1 MKILIAGLGSI
12 GRRHLRNLIALGEKD
27 IILYRTG
34 KSTLDDAELA
44 SFETYTDLNEA
55 LAQKPEGVII
65 SNPSALHMDIALPAA
80 RAGANLL
87 IEKPVSD
94 TLDGLDELQETLDA
108 HGKRAMT
115 GFHFR
120 YHPVLQDIKRIIQD
134 QTLGKVLYA
143 RAHWGEY
150 LPDWHPWE
158 DYRQTYAA
166 RADLG
171 GGVVNTLSH
180 PFDYLRWLLG
190 EVDSL
195 SAQLAHLSALELSVE
210 DHADVSLKFASGV
223 MASARA
229 SDYYQKLLPHTSSL
243 SVLKGRILW
252 EDASSA
258 RRCTTL
264 TGDRLKAAFA
274 PEDFDAVILTF
285 SKKCVLF
292 WRSKVWRNAGLLQ
305 SARWP
310 GAQQIVEAVKCSS
323 ATDCMRMPLEW

>member
-223 MASARA
+223 MASVHL
-229 SDYYQKLLPHTSSL
+229 DYYQKPPSHTLDISFE
-243 SVLKGRILW
+243 KGRILW
-252 EDASSA
+252 DNATSSA
-258 RRCTTL
+258 LLHYADGRPSERLLASEGFERNTMFLEEVRAFLSLCRGETL
-264 TGDRLKAAFA
+264 DYC
-274 PEDFDAVILTF
+274 
-285 SKKCVLF
+285 S
-292 WRSKVWRNAGLLQ
+292 LQ
-305 SARWP
+305 DGIR
-310 GAQQIVEAVKCSS
+310 AQQIVETVKRSS
-323 ATDCMRMPLEW
+323 AADGMRLPLEW

>member
-12 GRRHLRNLIALGEKD
+12 GRRHLRNLLALGEKD

-44 SFETYTDLNEA
+44 PFQTFTDLDKA
-55 LAQKPEGVII
+55 LAQKPDGVII
-65 SNPSALHMDIALPAA
+65 ANPSALHMDVALPAA

-94 TLDGLDELQETLDA
+94 TLDGLAELQETLDK

-120 YHPVLQDIKRIIQD
+120 YHPVLQDIKRVIQAG
-134 QTLGKVLYA
+134 TLGKIYYTK
-143 RAHWGEY
+143 AHWGEY

-171 GGVVNTLSH
+171 GGVLNTLSH

-190 EVDSL
+190 EVETL
-195 SAQLAHLSALELSVE
+195 GAQLAHLSALELSVE
-210 DHADVSLKFASGV
+210 DHADISLKFASGA
-223 MASARA
+223 MASVHL
-229 SDYYQKLLPHTSSL
+229 DYYQKPDSHTL
-243 SVLKGRILW
+243 DITFEKGRIAW
-252 EDASSA
+252 DNARSSA
-258 RRCTTL
+258 VIHYADGRPSETL
-264 TGDRLKAAFA
+264 FA
-274 PEDFDAVILTF
+274 PEGFE
-285 SKKCVLF
+285 
-292 WRSKVWRNAGLLQ
+292 RNTMYLEEMRAFLSLCHDETLDYCSLQ
-305 SARWP
+305 DGIR
-310 GAQQIVEAVKCSS
+310 AQQIVMTAKRSNAAGGMLLAV
-323 ATDCMRMPLEW
+323 EW

>member
-223 MASARA
+223 MASVHL
-229 SDYYQKLLPHTSSL
+229 DYYQKPPSHTLDISFE
-243 SVLKGRILW
+243 KGRILW
-252 EDASSA
+252 DNATSSA
-258 RRCTTL
+258 LLHYADGRPSERLLASEGFERNTMFLEEVRAFLSLCRGETL
-264 TGDRLKAAFA
+264 DYC
-274 PEDFDAVILTF
+274 
-285 SKKCVLF
+285 S
-292 WRSKVWRNAGLLQ
+292 LQ
-305 SARWP
+305 DGIR
-310 GAQQIVEAVKCSS
+310 AQQIVEAVKSSS
-323 ATDCMRMPLEW
+323 AADCMRMPLEW

>member
-12 GRRHLRNLIALGEKD
+12 GRRHLRNLIALGEND

-34 KSTLDDAELA
+34 KSTLNDTELTA
-44 SFETYTDLNEA
+44 FKTYTDLDEA
-55 LAQKPEGVII
+55 LAQKPDGVII
-65 SNPSALHMDIALPAA
+65 SNPSALHMGVALPAA

-94 TLDGLDELQETLDA
+94 SLDGFAELQETLNMHD
-108 HGKRAMT
+108 KRAMA

-120 YHPVLQDIKRIIQD
+120 YHPVLQAIKHLIQA

-143 RAHWGEY
+143 RAHWGEF

-190 EVDSL
+190 EVESL
-195 SAQLAHLSALELSVE
+195 SAQLANLSALELSVE
-210 DHADVSLKFASGV
+210 DHADVSLKFACGA
-223 MASARA
+223 MASVHL
-229 SDYYQKLLPHTSSL
+229 DYYQKPPSHTLDISFE
-243 SVLKGRILW
+243 KGRILW
-252 EDASSA
+252 DNATSSA
-258 RRCTTL
+258 VLHYADSRPSETL
-264 TGDRLKAAFA
+264 LA
-274 PEDFDAVILTF
+274 PEGFE
-285 SKKCVLF
+285 
-292 WRSKVWRNAGLLQ
+292 RNTMYLDEMRAFLSLCRGEKLDYCSLQ
-305 SARWP
+305 DGIR
-310 GAQQIVEAVKCSS
+310 AQQIVTTAKRSNAAGGMLLAV
-323 ATDCMRMPLEW
+323 EW

>member
-223 MASARA
+223 MASVHL
-229 SDYYQKLLPHTSSL
+229 DYYQKPPSHTLAISFE
-243 SVLKGRILW
+243 KGRILW
-252 EDASSA
+252 DNATSSA
-258 RRCTTL
+258 LLHYADGRPSE
-264 TGDRLKAAFA
+264 RLLA
-274 PEDFDAVILTF
+274 PEDFE
-285 SKKCVLF
+285 
-292 WRSKVWRNAGLLQ
+292 RNTMFLEEMRAFLSLCRGETLDYCSLQ
-305 SARWP
+305 DGIR
-310 GAQQIVEAVKCSS
+310 AQQIVEAVKCSS

>member
-44 SFETYTDLNEA
+44 AFETYIDLNEA
-55 LAQKPEGVII
+55 LTQKPEGVII
-65 SNPSALHMDIALPAA
+65 SNPSALHMDVALPAA

-190 EVDSL
+190 EVESL
-195 SAQLAHLSALELSVE
+195 SAQLAHLSALELNVE

-223 MASARA
+223 MASVHL
-229 SDYYQKLLPHTSSL
+229 DYYQKPPSHTLDISFE
-243 SVLKGRILW
+243 KGRILW
-252 EDASSA
+252 DNATSSA
-258 RRCTTL
+258 LLHYADGRPSE
-264 TGDRLKAAFA
+264 RLLA
-274 PEDFDAVILTF
+274 PEDFERNTMFLEEMRAFLSLCRGETLDY
-285 SKKCVLF
+285 
-292 WRSKVWRNAGLLQ
+292 RSLQ
-305 SARWP
+305 DGIR
-310 GAQQIVEAVKCSS
+310 AQQIVEAVKCSS
-323 ATDCMRMPLEW
+323 AADCMRMPLEW